1 MSEKTQNSESAN
13 QDPFIFDNNWGNW
26 GKLPQDANQLTTTN
40 ADGEPVVP
48 LTEEQKFVFDTQ
60 GWLMIPD
67 LLSED
72 DLKEMREFCYQLVND
87 KGALPPHQQTPIA
100 GPLEKL
106 VDHPVVVGFC
116 NEFLAYP
123 ALSSEE
129 YYGFRF
135 ETSFLLY
142 RQKGMGKF
150 GPHNGNGLWRL
161 PGNSHIYRNVPGKG
175 YSGLTRVVWELNP
188 VKKFEGGTL
197 FINGSH
203 KAAYKIP
210 ESIRDI
216 NSSLWDSYECPAGSV
231 LFFSEATTHSAQPWQ
246 NESVDRVPIF
256 NQYNSIGSRFHWWEP
271 PKELLDQMPP
281 KRRSLFR
288 QAYSEGA
295 NTDLEIHNLFQRP
308 IG

>member
-1 MSEKTQNSESAN
+1 MSDKTQNQELASQE
-13 QDPFIFDNNWGNW
+13 PFIFDNNWGNW

-40 ADGEPVVP
+40 ADGELVVP
-48 LTEEQKFVFDTQ
+48 LTEEQKFIFDTQ
-60 GWLMIPD
+60 GWLMIPA
-67 LLSED
+67 LLSET
-72 DLKEMREFCYQLVND
+72 DLKEMRDFCYQLVRDSNS
-87 KGALPPHQQTPIA
+87 LPAYQRTPIA

-123 ALSSEE
+123 ALASED

-142 RQKGMGKF
+142 RQKGMGRF
-150 GPHNGNGLWRL
+150 GPHNGNGIWRL
-161 PGNSHIYRNVPGKG
+161 PGNSHIYRNIPGKG

-188 VKKFEGGTL
+188 VNKFEGGTL
-197 FINGSH
+197 FVNGSH
-203 KAAYKIP
+203 KAAYKLP
-210 ESIRDI
+210 ESIRQMD
-216 NSSLWDSYECPAGSV
+216 SPLWDSYECPAGSV
-231 LFFSEATTHSAQPWQ
+231 IFFSESTTHSAQPWK
-246 NESVDRVPIF
+246 NESIDRIPIF
-256 NQYNSIGSRFHWWEP
+256 NQYNSIGSRFHWWVP
-271 PKELLDQMPP
+271 PTELLNEMPP

-295 NTDLEIHNLFQRP
+295 NTDLNTQNLFQRP

>member
-1 MSEKTQNSESAN
+1 MSEKTQNSEPSN

-26 GKLPQDANQLTTTN
+26 GKLPQDANRLTTTN

-60 GWLMIPD
+60 GWLMIPG

-87 KGALPPHQQTPIA
+87 KEALPPHQQTPIA

-129 YYGFRF
+129 HYGFRF
-135 ETSFLLY
+135 ETSFLLH

-150 GPHNGNGLWRL
+150 GPHNGNGSWRL
-161 PGNSHIYRNVPGKG
+161 PGNSHIYRTVPGKG

-203 KAAYKIP
+203 KAAYKLP

-216 NSSLWDSYECPAGSV
+216 DSSLWDSYECPAGSV
-231 LFFSEATTHSAQPWQ
+231 LFFSEATTHSAQAWQ

-295 NTDLEIHNLFQRP
+295 NTDLETHNLFQRP